1 MSPAISKRVG
11 PPSGSSISRLSQ
23 SRVFSISASSMRR
36 TGILSRLYA
45 INNIMRKAYL
55 TRGEWAVVAR
65 RIRSKECRMSC
76 ISTLAK
82 RADSAGV
89 SLFRR
94 VPQWI
99 FKTSLLSLSLALFI
113 GAAAAQPP
121 SWPIANGRRPQPT
134 QQQIDSREDNAARQ
148 RYRGVQSEVDRLY
161 DEIMRASSPHGRE
174 PFVEAIRSRSN
185 P

>member
-1 MSPAISKRVG
+1 MFR
-11 PPSGSSISRLSQ
+11 
-23 SRVFSISASSMRR
+23 
-36 TGILSRLYA
+36 
-45 INNIMRKAYL
+45 
-55 TRGEWAVVAR
+55 
-65 RIRSKECRMSC
+65 

-82 RADSAGV
+82 PANRAGV

-99 FKTSLLSLSLALFI
+99 FKTSLLSLSVALFI

-148 RYRGVQSEVDRLY
+148 WNRAVQSEVDRLY
-161 DEIMRASSPHGRE
+161 GEIMRGSSQQGR
-174 PFVEAIRSRSN
+174 
-185 P
+185 

>member
-1 MSPAISKRVG
+1 MARV
-11 PPSGSSISRLSQ
+11 
-23 SRVFSISASSMRR
+23 
-36 TGILSRLYA
+36 
-45 INNIMRKAYL
+45 
-55 TRGEWAVVAR
+55 
-65 RIRSKECRMSC
+65 
-76 ISTLAK
+76 STLAK

-161 DEIMRASSPHGRE
+161 DEIMRASSPHGR
-174 PFVEAIRSRSN
+174 
-185 P
+185 

>member
-1 MSPAISKRVG
+1 MSR
-11 PPSGSSISRLSQ
+11 
-23 SRVFSISASSMRR
+23 
-36 TGILSRLYA
+36 
-45 INNIMRKAYL
+45 
-55 TRGEWAVVAR
+55 
-65 RIRSKECRMSC
+65 

-82 RADSAGV
+82 PADSAGA

-113 GAAAAQPP
+113 GAAVAQPP

-148 RYRGVQSEVDRLY
+148 RDRAVQSEVDQLY
-161 DEIMRASSPHGRE
+161 DLIMRGSSPPGR
-174 PFVEAIRSRSN
+174 
-185 P
+185 

>member
-1 MSPAISKRVG
+1 
-11 PPSGSSISRLSQ
+11 
-23 SRVFSISASSMRR
+23 
-36 TGILSRLYA
+36 
-45 INNIMRKAYL
+45 
-55 TRGEWAVVAR
+55 
-65 RIRSKECRMSC
+65 MSC

-148 RYRGVQSEVDRLY
+148 WNRTV
-161 DEIMRASSPHGRE
+161 
-174 PFVEAIRSRSN
+174 
-185 P
+185 